1 MRIKTPGRLCLFG
14 EHYSILDKILNIST
28 PRIELMLKSAL
39 QVGAYGGKINGSGC
53 GGCMIAFCLE
63 NLPEVKR
70 AIEKAGGKA
79 HIAYI

>member
-1 MRIKTPGRLCLFG
+1 MKIKTPGRICLFG
-14 EHYSILDKILNIST
+14 EHHSILDEILNIST
-28 PRIELMLKSAL
+28 PKIELMLKSEL

-63 NLPEVKR
+63 NLSEVKK
-70 AIEKAGGKA
+70 AIEKLGGKA

>member
-1 MRIKTPGRLCLFG
+1 MKIKAPGIICLFG
-14 EHYSILDKILNIST
+14 EHHSILDKILNIST

-39 QVGAYGGKINGSGC
+39 QVGAYGGKINGSSC

-63 NLPEVKR
+63 NLSEVKK
-70 AIEKAGGKA
+70 AIEKPGGKA